1 MKKNNIIE
9 LANVTDDAFYTA
21 LGKFVA
27 EYFSTK
33 KETASENKSEKK
45 SKLKEMALTS
55 SFTAAPAYQGTET
68 DYEILNRIVAD
79 HPEIRMRSDD
89 EVYTKV
95 KKGVLCCEN
104 SCLYMIHKADD
115 DGKTLS
121 EVLDIAIS
129 AQMHE
134 NGSGL
139 TTAAL
144 VMIFRILL
152 LHQGRNHAK
161 VKELLTEIMSKNTV
175 NSITVLAKATEKYT
189 QRKESDMR
197 VMYVES
203 LLAKNDGIRDQ
214 FEKEAKAKAA

>member
-1 MKKNNIIE
+1 MKNNNIIA
-9 LANVTDDAFYTA
+9 LANATDDAFYIA

-33 KETASENKSEKK
+33 KETATESNAEKK

-55 SFTAAPAYQGTET
+55 SFTAAPAYQGTEM

-79 HPEIRMRSDD
+79 HPEIRMRNED

-115 DGKTLS
+115 NGKTFS

-144 VMIFRILL
+144 IMIFRLLL
-152 LHQGRNHAK
+152 LHQRRNHTK
-161 VKELLTEIMSKNTV
+161 VKELVTEIMRKNTV

-189 QRKESDMR
+189 QRSLCDMR

-203 LLAKNDGIRDQ
+203 LLAKNDGICDQ
-214 FEKEAKAKAA
+214 FEKEEKTKAA